1 MANLPLALSVH
12 HFIDSVGA
20 DAGFAAIIG
29 LAILVLL
36 YFAQA
41 RETANLREQAYES
54 SQRVAQL
61 EARLTSLARQQAAAA
76 QVAPAQAARAGAVRR
91 PAPAPAPAFAGAVG
105 FAGPPAGVAAPALSA
120 ATRLIPATP
129 IAEPEPEPEL
139 EPAVPEQGAF
149 EPDEQPVDNTALGG
163 LPPATAAAAAGGNG
177 GNGASQGGVA
187 SPPRV
192 TPPPRGVLPPV
203 GAGRP
208 AQAARRP
215 GPAAATPG
223 RGAVAPPPR
232 FSEPPRR
239 RLGLRIAMLAV
250 GALVI
255 AAIVV
260 ALLHFTNSGSS
271 SPNPTRASNTSNA
284 PSTSTTRHKR
294 ASTVVPSA
302 VTVSVLN
309 GTATNGLAGRI
320 SSQLSSAGYKPGR
333 VATASDQTRTATIVA
348 YMPGHRADALAVAQS
363 LKLGPASVQPVD
375 PATQAVAC
383 PVSTQCTSQVVVTV
397 GTDLA
402 A

>member
-12 HFIDSVGA
+12 HFVNSVGA

-41 RETANLREQAYES
+41 RETANLREQAYEAA
-54 SQRVAQL
+54 QRVAQL

-76 QVAPAQAARAGAVRR
+76 QAAPARAAQAGGVRAPV
-91 PAPAPAPAFAGAVG
+91 PAPAFAGAVVM
-105 FAGPPAGVAAPALSA
+105 APGPPAGVGAPALAA

-129 IAEPEPEPEL
+129 VAEPQPTY
-139 EPAVPEQGAF
+139 
-149 EPDEQPVDNTALGG
+149 DEHGVARSDGQPVDDTALGS
-163 LPPATAAAAAGGNG
+163 LPPATAAAVGGNG
-177 GNGASQGGVA
+177 SSKGGVA

-192 TPPPRGVLPPV
+192 TPPPRGVLPTA
-203 GAGRP
+203 GGGRP

-215 GPAAATPG
+215 GAASTAAG
-223 RGAVAPPPR
+223 RAPVAPPPR
-232 FSEPPRR
+232 FSEPPRKR
-239 RLGLRIAMLAV
+239 SLGLRLALLAA

-260 ALLHFTNSGSS
+260 GLLHFTGSGG
-271 SPNPTRASNTSNA
+271 SPNSTRASNTSNA
-284 PSTSTTRHKR
+284 PSTTTSRRKRTVAVTPST
-294 ASTVVPSA
+294 

-309 GTATNGLAGRI
+309 GTASNGLAGRI
-320 SSQLSSAGYKPGR
+320 SNQLTSAGYEQGR

-348 YMPGHRADALAVAQS
+348 YMPGHKAQALAVAKS

>member
-12 HFIDSVGA
+12 HFVNSVGA

-41 RETANLREQAYES
+41 RETANLREQAYEAA
-54 SQRVAQL
+54 QRVAQL
-61 EARLTSLARQQAAAA
+61 EARLTSLARQEPAAA
-76 QVAPAQAARAGAVRR
+76 QVAPARAAQAGGVR
-91 PAPAPAPAFAGAVG
+91 APAPVPAFAGAV
-105 FAGPPAGVAAPALSA
+105 AMAPGPPAGVAAPALAA

-129 IAEPEPEPEL
+129 VAEPQPTYDEHGV
-139 EPAVPEQGAF
+139 A
-149 EPDEQPVDNTALGG
+149 EPDGQPVDDTALGS
-163 LPPATAAAAAGGNG
+163 LPPATAAAVGGNG
-177 GNGASQGGVA
+177 SSKGGVA
-187 SPPRV
+187 SPPRI
-192 TPPPRGVLPPV
+192 TPPPRGVLPTA
-203 GAGRP
+203 GGGRP

-215 GPAAATPG
+215 GPASAAAG
-223 RGAVAPPPR
+223 RAPVAPPPR
-232 FSEPPRR
+232 FSEPPRKR
-239 RLGLRIAMLAV
+239 SLGLRLALLAA

-260 ALLHFTNSGSS
+260 ALLHFTSSGGTSNS
-271 SPNPTRASNTSNA
+271 TRASNTSNA
-284 PSTSTTRHKR
+284 PSTTTSRRKRTVAVTPST
-294 ASTVVPSA
+294 

-309 GTATNGLAGRI
+309 GTANNGLAGRI
-320 SSQLSSAGYKPGR
+320 SNQLTGAGYKQGR

-348 YMPGHRADALAVAQS
+348 YTPGHKTEALAVAKS

-383 PVSTQCTSQVVVTV
+383 PVSTQCASQVVVTV

>member
-12 HFIDSVGA
+12 HFVNSVGA

-41 RETANLREQAYES
+41 RETANLREQAYEAA
-54 SQRVAQL
+54 QRVAQL
-61 EARLTSLARQQAAAA
+61 EARLTTLARQQT
-76 QVAPAQAARAGAVRR
+76 APAQAVPAARAGAVRA
-91 PAPAPAPAFAGAVG
+91 PAPAPAPAFAGA
-105 FAGPPAGVAAPALSA
+105 AAMAPGPPAGVAAPALSA

-129 IAEPEPEPEL
+129 VGEPEP
-139 EPAVPEQGAF
+139 AVSEQGAL
-149 EPDEQPVDNTALGG
+149 EPDGHAIDDTALGG

-177 GNGASQGGVA
+177 SSKGAVA
-187 SPPRV
+187 SPPTV
-192 TPPPRGVLPPV
+192 TPPPRGVLPPTR
-203 GAGRP
+203 GGRP

-215 GPAAATPG
+215 SPASAPAG
-223 RGAVAPPPR
+223 RAAVAPPPT

-239 RLGLRIAMLAV
+239 RLGLRIAVLVA
-250 GALVI
+250 GGLVI

-260 ALLHFTNSGSS
+260 ALLHFTGSGG
-271 SPNPTRASNTSNA
+271 SPNSTRAASTSNA
-284 PSTSTTRHKR
+284 PGTSTAQPKR
-294 ASTVVPSA
+294 TVTVVPST

-320 SSQLSSAGYKPGR
+320 SNQLTSAGYKQGR

-348 YMPGHRADALAVAQS
+348 YMPGHKTDGLAVAKS

-375 PATQAVAC
+375 PATQGVAC
-383 PVSTQCTSQVVVTV
+383 PVSTACTSQVVVTV

-402 A
+402 T

>member
-12 HFIDSVGA
+12 HFIDTVGA

-41 RETANLREQAYES
+41 RETANLREQAYEAA
-54 SQRVAQL
+54 QRMAQL

-76 QVAPAQAARAGAVRR
+76 QVAPARPGVRA
-91 PAPAPAPAFAGAVG
+91 PAPAPAPAFAGAV
-105 FAGPPAGVAAPALSA
+105 AMAPGPPAGVAAPALAA

-129 IAEPEPEPEL
+129 VAEPQPAYDEHGVAEPEAE
-139 EPAVPEQGAF
+139 
-149 EPDEQPVDNTALGG
+149 PVDNTALGS
-163 LPPATAAAAAGGNG
+163 LPPATAAAVGGNG
-177 GNGASQGGVA
+177 SSKGGVA

-192 TPPPRGVLPPV
+192 TPPPRGTLPPTR
-203 GAGRP
+203 GGRP

-215 GPAAATPG
+215 GAASAAAG
-223 RGAVAPPPR
+223 RAPVAPPPP

-239 RLGLRIAMLAV
+239 RLGLRIAVLLA

-260 ALLHFTNSGSS
+260 GLLHFTGSGGSS
-271 SPNPTRASNTSNA
+271 NPTRASSTSNA
-284 PSTSTTRHKR
+284 PGTSTARRKR
-294 ASTVVPSA
+294 TVAVVPST

-320 SSQLSSAGYKPGR
+320 SNQLTSAGYKQGR

-348 YMPGHRADALAVAQS
+348 YMTGHKADALAVAKS

>member
-12 HFIDSVGA
+12 HFVNSVGA

-54 SQRVAQL
+54 AQRVAQL
-61 EARLTSLARQQAAAA
+61 EARLTTLARQQSAAA
-76 QVAPAQAARAGAVRR
+76 QAAPARAGAVRS
-91 PAPAPAPAFAGAVG
+91 PVPAPAPAFAGAV
-105 FAGPPAGVAAPALSA
+105 AMAPGPPAGVAAPALAA

-129 IAEPEPEPEL
+129 VAEPQ
-139 EPAVPEQGAF
+139 PAYDEHGVA
-149 EPDEQPVDNTALGG
+149 EPDGQPVDDTALGS
-163 LPPATAAAAAGGNG
+163 LPPVTAAAVGGNG
-177 GNGASQGGVA
+177 SSKGGGLA

-192 TPPPRGVLPPV
+192 TPPPRGVLPSDR
-203 GAGRP
+203 GGRP

-215 GPAAATPG
+215 GGAG
-223 RGAVAPPPR
+223 RAPVAPPPR
-232 FSEPPRR
+232 FSEPPRKR
-239 RLGLRIAMLAV
+239 SLGLRIAFVVA

-255 AAIVV
+255 AAIEV
-260 ALLHFTNSGSS
+260 ALLHFTGSGGNS
-271 SPNPTRASNTSNA
+271 NTTRASNTSNA
-284 PSTSTTRHKR
+284 PSTTTTRHKR
-294 ASTVVPSA
+294 TATVVPST

-320 SSQLSSAGYKPGR
+320 SNQLTSAGYKQGR

-348 YMPGHRADALAVAQS
+348 YMPGHKQEALAVAKS

>member
-12 HFIDSVGA
+12 HFVNSVGA

-41 RETANLREQAYES
+41 RETANLREQAYEAG
-54 SQRVAQL
+54 QRVAQL
-61 EARLTSLARQQAAAA
+61 EARITSLARQQAAAGQA
-76 QVAPAQAARAGAVRR
+76 APARAGGMRA
-91 PAPAPAPAFAGAVG
+91 PAPAPAPAFAGAV
-105 FAGPPAGVAAPALSA
+105 AMAPGPPAGVGAPALAA

-129 IAEPEPEPEL
+129 VSEPQPAYDEHGVAEADGRPI
-139 EPAVPEQGAF
+139 
-149 EPDEQPVDNTALGG
+149 DDTALGS

-177 GNGASQGGVA
+177 GNGGNGAT

-192 TPPPRGVLPPV
+192 TPPPRGVLPNAR
-203 GAGRP
+203 GARP

-215 GPAAATPG
+215 GP
-223 RGAVAPPPR
+223 AVAPPPR
-232 FSEPPRR
+232 FSEPPRK
-239 RLGLRIAMLAV
+239 RLGLRIAMMAA

-260 ALLHFTNSGSS
+260 ALLHFTSSGGSS
-271 SPNPTRASNTSNA
+271 NPTRASNTSNA
-284 PSTSTTRHKR
+284 PSTSTTHHKR
-294 ASTVVPSA
+294 TVTVTPST

-320 SSQLSSAGYKPGR
+320 SNQLTNAGYKQGR

-348 YMPGHRADALAVAQS
+348 YMPGHKNEALAVAKS

-383 PVSTQCTSQVVVTV
+383 PVSTACTSQVVVTV

>member
-12 HFIDSVGA
+12 HFVNSVGA

-41 RETANLREQAYES
+41 RETANLREQAYEAA
-54 SQRVAQL
+54 QRVAQL
-61 EARLTSLARQQAAAA
+61 EARLTSLARQQTAAPQA
-76 QVAPAQAARAGAVRR
+76 VPAARAGAVRA
-91 PAPAPAPAFAGAVG
+91 PAPAPAPAFAGAV
-105 FAGPPAGVAAPALSA
+105 AMAPGPPAGVAAPALSA

-129 IAEPEPEPEL
+129 IAEPEPAVSGPDAL
-139 EPAVPEQGAF
+139 ESDGQAI
-149 EPDEQPVDNTALGG
+149 DDTALGA

-177 GNGASQGGVA
+177 SSKGAVV
-187 SPPRV
+187 SPPTV
-192 TPPPRGVLPPV
+192 TPPPRGMLAPK
-203 GAGRP
+203 GGRP
-208 AQAARRP
+208 AQTARRP
-215 GPAAATPG
+215 GPASAAG
-223 RGAVAPPPR
+223 RAPVAPPPP

-239 RLGLRIAMLAV
+239 RLGLRIAVLVA

-260 ALLHFTNSGSS
+260 ALLHFTGSGG
-271 SPNPTRASNTSNA
+271 SPNSTRASSTSNT
-284 PSTSTTRHKR
+284 PGTSTARRKR
-294 ASTVVPSA
+294 TVTVVPST

-320 SSQLSSAGYKPGR
+320 SNQLTSAGYKQGR
-333 VATASDQTRTATIVA
+333 VATASDQTRTATIIA
-348 YMPGHRADALAVAQS
+348 YMPGHKTDALAVAKS

-383 PVSTQCTSQVVVTV
+383 PVSTACTSQVVVTV

-402 A
+402 T

>member
-12 HFIDSVGA
+12 HFVSSVGA

-41 RETANLREQAYES
+41 RETANLREQAYEAA
-54 SQRVAQL
+54 QRVAQL
-61 EARLTSLARQQAAAA
+61 EARLTSIARQQAAAA
-76 QVAPAQAARAGAVRR
+76 QAVPARAGAQAGGIRTA
-91 PAPAPAPAFAGAVG
+91 APAPAPAFAGAV
-105 FAGPPAGVAAPALSA
+105 AMAPGPPAGVGAPALAA

-129 IAEPEPEPEL
+129 VAEPQ
-139 EPAVPEQGAF
+139 PAYDEHGVAA
-149 EPDEQPVDNTALGG
+149 PDGQPVDDTALGS
-163 LPPATAAAAAGGNG
+163 LAPATAAAAAGGNG
-177 GNGASQGGVA
+177 SSKGGVA

-192 TPPPRGVLPPV
+192 TPPPRGVLPPAR
-203 GAGRP
+203 GGRP

-215 GPAAATPG
+215 GPASAGAG
-223 RGAVAPPPR
+223 RAPVAPPPP
-232 FSEPPRR
+232 FSAPPRK
-239 RLGLRIAMLAV
+239 RLGLRIALVLV

-255 AAIVV
+255 AGIVV
-260 ALLHFTNSGSS
+260 ALLHFTNSGGSS
-271 SPNPTRASNTSNA
+271 NPTRASSTSNA
-284 PSTSTTRHKR
+284 PGTSTTRRKR
-294 ASTVVPSA
+294 TAAVVPST

-320 SSQLSSAGYKPGR
+320 SNQLSSAGYKQGR

-348 YMPGHRADALAVAQS
+348 YMPGHKQDALAVAKA

>member
-12 HFIDSVGA
+12 HFVNSVGA

-41 RETANLREQAYES
+41 RETANLREQAYEAA
-54 SQRVAQL
+54 QRIAQL
-61 EARLTSLARQQAAAA
+61 EVRLTSLARQQAAAA
-76 QVAPAQAARAGAVRR
+76 QVAPARAVQAGGVR
-91 PAPAPAPAFAGAVG
+91 APAPAPAFAGAV
-105 FAGPPAGVAAPALSA
+105 AMAPGPPAGVAAPALAA

-129 IAEPEPEPEL
+129 VAEPQPTYDEHGVA
-139 EPAVPEQGAF
+139 EPAA
-149 EPDEQPVDNTALGG
+149 QPVDDTALGS
-163 LPPATAAAAAGGNG
+163 LPPATAAAVGGNG
-177 GNGASQGGVA
+177 SSKGAVA

-192 TPPPRGVLPPV
+192 TPPPRGVLATA
-203 GAGRP
+203 GGGRP

-215 GPAAATPG
+215 GAASAAAG
-223 RGAVAPPPR
+223 RAAVAPPPR
-232 FSEPPRR
+232 FSEPPRKR
-239 RLGLRIAMLAV
+239 NLGLRIALLAA

-260 ALLHFTNSGSS
+260 ALLHFTSSGG
-271 SPNPTRASNTSNA
+271 SPNSTRASNTSNA
-284 PSTSTTRHKR
+284 PSTTTSRRKRTVAVAPST
-294 ASTVVPSA
+294 

-309 GTATNGLAGRI
+309 GTASNGLAGRI
-320 SSQLSSAGYKPGR
+320 SNQLTSAGYKQGR

-348 YMPGHRADALAVAQS
+348 YMPGHKTEALAVAKS

>member
-12 HFIDSVGA
+12 HFVNSVGA

-41 RETANLREQAYES
+41 RETANLREQAYEAA
-54 SQRVAQL
+54 QRVAQL
-61 EARLTSLARQQAAAA
+61 EARLTSLARQQTAAA
-76 QVAPAQAARAGAVRR
+76 QAAPARAVQAGGMR
-91 PAPAPAPAFAGAVG
+91 APAPAPAFAGAV
-105 FAGPPAGVAAPALSA
+105 AMAPGPPAGVAAPALAA

-129 IAEPEPEPEL
+129 VADPQPTYDEHGVAEP
-139 EPAVPEQGAF
+139 AA
-149 EPDEQPVDNTALGG
+149 QPVDDTALGS
-163 LPPATAAAAAGGNG
+163 LPPATAAAVGGNG
-177 GNGASQGGVA
+177 SSKGGVA
-187 SPPRV
+187 SPPRI
-192 TPPPRGVLPPV
+192 TPPPRGVLPT
-203 GAGRP
+203 AGGERP
-208 AQAARRP
+208 TQAARRP
-215 GPAAATPG
+215 GAASAAAG
-223 RGAVAPPPR
+223 RAAVAPPPR
-232 FSEPPRR
+232 FSEPPRKR
-239 RLGLRIAMLAV
+239 SLGLRLALLAA

-260 ALLHFTNSGSS
+260 ALLHFTGGGS
-271 SPNPTRASNTSNA
+271 SPNSTRASNTSNA
-284 PSTSTTRHKR
+284 PSTTTSRRKRTVAVSPST
-294 ASTVVPSA
+294 

-309 GTATNGLAGRI
+309 GTASNGLAGRI
-320 SSQLSSAGYKPGR
+320 SNQLTSAGYKQGR

-348 YMPGHRADALAVAQS
+348 YMRGHKTEALAVAKS

-383 PVSTQCTSQVVVTV
+383 PVSTQCTSQVIVTV

>member
-12 HFIDSVGA
+12 HFVNSVGA

-41 RETANLREQAYES
+41 RETANLREQAYEAA
-54 SQRVAQL
+54 QRVAQL

-76 QVAPAQAARAGAVRR
+76 QVAPVRAAQAGGVR
-91 PAPAPAPAFAGAVG
+91 APAPAPAFAGAV
-105 FAGPPAGVAAPALSA
+105 AMAPGPPAGVAAPALAA

-129 IAEPEPEPEL
+129 VAEPQPTYDEHGV
-139 EPAVPEQGAF
+139 AQ
-149 EPDEQPVDNTALGG
+149 PDGQPVDDTALGS
-163 LPPATAAAAAGGNG
+163 LPPATAAAVGGNG
-177 GNGASQGGVA
+177 SSQSGVA

-192 TPPPRGVLPPV
+192 TPPPRGVLPTA
-203 GAGRP
+203 GGGRP
-208 AQAARRP
+208 AHAARRP
-215 GPAAATPG
+215 GAASAAAG
-223 RGAVAPPPR
+223 RAAVAPPPR
-232 FSEPPRR
+232 FSEPPRKR
-239 RLGLRIAMLAV
+239 SLGLRLAFLAA

-260 ALLHFTNSGSS
+260 GLLHFTSSGGSS
-271 SPNPTRASNTSNA
+271 NSTRASNTSNA
-284 PSTSTTRHKR
+284 PSTTTSRRKRTVAVTPST
-294 ASTVVPSA
+294 

-309 GTATNGLAGRI
+309 GTASNGLAGRI
-320 SSQLSSAGYKPGR
+320 SNQLTSAGYKQGR

-348 YMPGHRADALAVAQS
+348 YMPGHKAEALAVAKS

>member
-12 HFIDSVGA
+12 HFINSVGA

-41 RETANLREQAYES
+41 RETANLREQAYEAG
-54 SQRVAQL
+54 QRVAQL
-61 EARLTSLARQQAAAA
+61 EARITSLARQQAAAA
-76 QVAPAQAARAGAVRR
+76 QAAPARAGGMRA
-91 PAPAPAPAFAGAVG
+91 PAPAPAPAFAGAV
-105 FAGPPAGVAAPALSA
+105 AMAPGPPAGVAAPALSA

-129 IAEPEPEPEL
+129 IAEP
-139 EPAVPEQGAF
+139 AVPEHAEPGA
-149 EPDEQPVDNTALGG
+149 DGQPIDDTALGS

-177 GNGASQGGVA
+177 GNGAS

-192 TPPPRGVLPPV
+192 TPPPRGVLPNTR
-203 GAGRP
+203 AGRP

-215 GPAAATPG
+215 GPA
-223 RGAVAPPPR
+223 VAPPPR
-232 FSEPPRR
+232 FSEPPRK
-239 RLGLRIAMLAV
+239 RLGLRIAMLAA

-260 ALLHFTNSGSS
+260 ALLHFTSSGGSS
-271 SPNPTRASNTSNA
+271 NPTRASATSNA
-284 PSTSTTRHKR
+284 PSTSTTRHKK
-294 ASTVVPSA
+294 TVTVTPSN

-320 SSQLSSAGYKPGR
+320 SNQLTNAGYKQGR

-348 YMPGHRADALAVAQS
+348 YMPGHKNEALAVAKS

-383 PVSTQCTSQVVVTV
+383 PVSTACTSQVVVTV

>member
-12 HFIDSVGA
+12 HFVSSVGA

-41 RETANLREQAYES
+41 RETANLREQAYEAG
-54 SQRVAQL
+54 QRVAQL

-76 QVAPAQAARAGAVRR
+76 QVAPARAAQAGGVRS
-91 PAPAPAPAFAGAVG
+91 PVPAPAPAFAGAM
-105 FAGPPAGVAAPALSA
+105 AMAPGPPAGVGAPALAA
-120 ATRLIPATP
+120 ATRLIPAAP
-129 IAEPEPEPEL
+129 VAAPQS
-139 EPAVPEQGAF
+139 AY
-149 EPDEQPVDNTALGG
+149 DEHGVASPNAQPVDDTALGS
-163 LPPATAAAAAGGNG
+163 LPPATAAAVGGNG
-177 GNGASQGGVA
+177 GNGSSQGGGVA

-192 TPPPRGVLPPV
+192 TPPPRGVLPSDRS
-203 GAGRP
+203 GRP
-208 AQAARRP
+208 AQPARRP
-215 GPAAATPG
+215 GTAG
-223 RGAVAPPPR
+223 RAPVAPPPR
-232 FSEPPRR
+232 FSEPPRKR
-239 RLGLRIAMLAV
+239 SLGLRIAFVVA

-260 ALLHFTNSGSS
+260 ALLHFTGSGSNS
-271 SPNPTRASNTSNA
+271 NTTRASNTSNA
-284 PSTSTTRHKR
+284 PSTTTARRKR
-294 ASTVVPSA
+294 TATVVPST

-320 SSQLSSAGYKPGR
+320 SNQLNSAGYKQGR

-348 YMPGHRADALAVAQS
+348 YMPGHKSAALAVAKS

>member
-12 HFIDSVGA
+12 HFVDSVGA

-41 RETANLREQAYES
+41 RETANLREQSYES
-54 SQRVAQL
+54 AQRVAQL

-76 QVAPAQAARAGAVRR
+76 QPAPARAGAVRA
-91 PAPAPAPAFAGAVG
+91 PAPAPAPAFAGAMA
-105 FAGPPAGVAAPALSA
+105 FAPGPPAGVAAPALSA

-129 IAEPEPEPEL
+129 IPEP
-139 EPAVPEQGAF
+139 EPAVPEQDGLDPNGQPDDDTAF
-149 EPDEQPVDNTALGG
+149 GS
-163 LPPATAAAAAGGNG
+163 LPPATAAAAGGNG
-177 GNGASQGGVA
+177 SSQGGVT

-192 TPPPRGVLPPV
+192 TPPPRGALPSSR
-203 GAGRP
+203 GAQP
-208 AQAARRP
+208 ARRP
-215 GPAAATPG
+215 GPASAAAG
-223 RGAVAPPPR
+223 RGPVAPPPR

-239 RLGLRIAMLAV
+239 RLGLRIALLLV
-250 GALVI
+250 GAVVI
-255 AAIVV
+255 AGIVV
-260 ALLHFTNSGSS
+260 ALLHFTNSGG
-271 SPNPTRASNTSNA
+271 SPNSTRASNTSNA
-284 PSTSTTRHKR
+284 PSTSTTRRKKT
-294 ASTVVPSA
+294 ATVVPSTI
-302 VTVSVLN
+302 TVSVLN

-320 SSQLSSAGYKPGR
+320 SNQLTSAGYKAGK
-333 VATASDQTRTATIVA
+333 VATASDQTRTATIVG
-348 YMPGHRADALAVAQS
+348 YTPGHKVDALAVAQS

-383 PVSTQCTSQVVVTV
+383 PVSTACTSQVVVTV